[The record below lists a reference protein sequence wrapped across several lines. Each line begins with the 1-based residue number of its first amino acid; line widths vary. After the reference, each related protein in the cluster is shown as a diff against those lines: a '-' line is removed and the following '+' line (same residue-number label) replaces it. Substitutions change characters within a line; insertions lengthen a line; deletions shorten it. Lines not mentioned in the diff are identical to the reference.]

1 MKRTVCALI
10 AILSSAVA
18 FADTEAK
25 PAPLVLESKISLG
38 AIRGRVDHLAVDVAR
53 QRLLV
58 AELEHDSIGVV
69 DLKQHTLTRRLNG
82 FRQPQGIAYEPET
95 DTVYVTNA
103 GDGSVHLLRRD
114 DLTSAG
120 SIELAE
126 DADISVSTVL
136 CIASG
141 LAMAAVRLR

>member
-69 DLKQHTLTRRLNG
+69 DLKQHTLTRTLNG
-82 FRQPQGIAYEPET
+82 FRQPQGM
-95 DTVYVTNA
+95 
-103 GDGSVHLLRRD
+103 H
-114 DLTSAG
+114 TSQRPIPFTWRTRATG
-120 SIELAE
+120 RCIYCAE
-126 DADISVSTVL
+126 MT
-136 CIASG
+136 
-141 LAMAAVRLR
+141 